1 MPNISK
7 ELNKVTDLAARI
19 TADAKLSGILA
30 HKQTLS
36 GVVAKSLTIKDTRFE
51 QIAMTGC
58 ELRDC
63 WLDDVVI
70 YNCDISANKLPKL
83 SVDRA
88 VFKSTRLSGIQLHES
103 VLKDVSFVDCKL
115 DLANFRFAKLKN
127 VIFDSCVLT
136 EADFAGATFNNVSF
150 DNCELDKADFSN
162 TKCTKLDLRGSSIVD
177 VIGISSL
184 KGAIVSPE
192 QLISLAPQLAAEIGL
207 VVEQD

>member
-1 MPNISK
+1 
-7 ELNKVTDLAARI
+7 
-19 TADAKLSGILA
+19 
-30 HKQTLS
+30 
-36 GVVAKSLTIKDTRFE
+36 
-51 QIAMTGC
+51 
-58 ELRDC
+58 
-63 WLDDVVI
+63 
-70 YNCDISANKLPKL
+70 
-83 SVDRA
+83 
-88 VFKSTRLSGIQLHES
+88 
-103 VLKDVSFVDCKL
+103 VSFVDCKL

-127 VIFDSCVLT
+127 VLFDSCVLT